1 MQPEKKGTKKGPNR
15 WAVVGCALGA
25 ALLLI
30 VANSTLWTNRY
41 IFNSQNFTT
50 VASTALLSE
59 SSRAA
64 IGNEVS
70 DRVFANR
77 PALGNVL
84 SDPLSKQVSA
94 ILNTNLAKKGIDRT
108 ITKLQT
114 IMTSK
119 NPENVDIDL
128 SGIKANADKILA
140 VAAAISGQSLDEQT
154 SRVENLPDTITIV
167 DVSKL
172 PNIYDASVTLLWL
185 GPIAF
190 IGALVLLALPL
201 IWAKRER
208 VASSFVLLIEGGAIV
223 VAGIL
228 AYLIGPLF
236 KPPVLANIN
245 SINMRVVVGNVYDAF
260 IGTFNT
266 QSNWF
271 FVAGGLVLI
280 SSGVVWFWP
289 NIKGW
294 VNRPRAAKAA
304 K

>member
-1 MQPEKKGTKKGPNR
+1 MQPDKKGTKKGPNR

-30 VANSTLWTNRY
+30 VANSTLWANRY
-41 IFNSQNFTT
+41 IFNSQNFTAT
-50 VASTALLSE
+50 ASTALLSE

-70 DRVFANR
+70 DRIFANR

-84 SDPLSKQVSA
+84 GDPVSKQVSA

-108 ITKLQT
+108 IGKLQT
-114 IMTSK
+114 IVTSK
-119 NPENVDIDL
+119 NPENVEIDL

-140 VAAAISGQSLDEQT
+140 VASAITGQELDQQT
-154 SRVENLPDTITIV
+154 ERISEIPDTVTIV

-172 PNIYDASVTLLWL
+172 PNIYSASVALLWM

-190 IGALVLLALPL
+190 VGALILLILPL
-201 IWAKRER
+201 VWAKRDR
-208 VASSFVLLIEGGAIV
+208 VASSFVLVIEGTAIV
-223 VAGIL
+223 VAGIV
-228 AYLIGPLF
+228 AYLVGPLF
-236 KPPVLANIN
+236 KPTVLANVN

-260 IGTFNT
+260 ISTFNK

-271 FVAGGLVLI
+271 YVIGILI
-280 SSGVVWFWP
+280 LIASGIVWFWP

-294 VNRPRAAKAA
+294 VNKPRVKTAK
-304 K
+304 